1 MPATKI
7 FISYSTKDAE
17 FAEKL
22 ERRLQASGLNVFRD
36 VHDVVAGRL
45 DKQLK
50 ESIDKTDALLLIFSK
65 HSAGSDWV
73 EWEVQTARDRERRDD
88 IDLLCPISLDDAW
101 RKASWSGPLMH
112 QIKDYA
118 ILDFS
123 KARHFD
129 KMFERL
135 FTGLTNY
142 YGP

>member
-1 MPATKI
+1 MTANNI
-7 FISYSTKDAE
+7 FISYSTKDAK

-22 ERRLQASGLNVFRD
+22 EGQLQAAGFDVFRD
-36 VHDVVAGRL
+36 VHDIVAGRL
-45 DKQLK
+45 DRQLK

-73 EWEVQTARDRERRDD
+73 EWEVQTARDRERREG
-88 IDLLCPISLDDAW
+88 IDVLCPISLDDAW
-101 RKASWSGPLMH
+101 RTATWNGPLML

-123 KARHFD
+123 KPRKFD
-129 KMFERL
+129 GMFSRL
-135 FTGLTNY
+135 LTGLRTY

>member
-1 MPATKI
+1 MPAKNI
-7 FISYSTKDAE
+7 FISYSTKDAK

-22 ERRLQASGLNVFRD
+22 ESRLQATGFNVFRD
-36 VHDVVAGRL
+36 VHEVVAGRL

-73 EWEVQTARDRERRDD
+73 EWEVQTARDRERREG

-101 RKASWSGPLMH
+101 RTATWSGPLML

-123 KARHFD
+123 RRRQFD
-129 KMFERL
+129 AIFDRL
-135 FTGLTNY
+135 RRGLQTH

>member
-1 MPATKI
+1 MPAKNV
-7 FISYSTKDAE
+7 FFSYSTQDAR

-22 ERRLQASGLNVFRD
+22 ERRLQAVGFNVFRD

-50 ESIDKTDALLLIFSK
+50 ESIDKTDTLLLIFSE

-73 EWEVQTARDRERRDD
+73 EWEVQIARDREKRDS

-101 RKASWSGPLMH
+101 RTATWNGPLMH

-123 KARHFD
+123 KPSKFD
-129 KMFERL
+129 AMFDRL
-135 FTGLTNY
+135 QRGLQTY

>member
-1 MPATKI
+1 MPASNI
-7 FISYSTKDAE
+7 FVSYSTRDAK

-22 ERRLQASGLNVFRD
+22 ERRLQAASFKVFRD
-36 VHDVVAGRL
+36 VHGVVAGRL

-50 ESIDKTDALLLIFSK
+50 ENIDRTDALLLIFSK

-73 EWEVQTARDRERRDD
+73 EWEVQSARERERTEG

-101 RKASWSGPLMH
+101 RTATWNGPLML

-123 KARHFD
+123 KPRKFD
-129 KMFERL
+129 SMLDRL
-135 FTGLTNY
+135 IAGLINH